1 MSYKYTFTGTGPWL
15 YVGELSKSVALGIPG
30 NDFIINTD
38 GAVADII
45 FDSQLT
51 QEEETTLSGCVTNHW
66 IAVLVNEK
74 LRRVG
79 EVDRRTDE
87 IILRGFNYDSKV
99 FEMDESSRVNFLSL
113 HYFVKQGFIPLPTA
127 VNTIDDQIYYVT
139 SSGQLDQLVGSGLQ
153 TYYGVLQGGWALKL
167 QMRAC
172 TTLEQLYAIVD
183 TRP

>member
-1 MSYKYTFTGTGPWL
+1 MSYKYSYTGSGPWL
-15 YVGELSKSVALGIPG
+15 YLGDLARAVEIAIPNNHFIANASG
-30 NDFIINTD
+30 VIADFI
-38 GAVADII
+38 
-45 FDSQLT
+45 FDDQLT
-51 QEEETTLSGCVTNHW
+51 TEEETILSSCVTSHSET
-66 IAVLVNEK
+66 VLANEK
-74 LRRVG
+74 TRRTV

-87 IILRGFNYDSKV
+87 IILRGFSYDGKT
-99 FEMDESSRVNFLSL
+99 FEMDESARANFQSL

-127 VNTIDDQIYYVT
+127 VNTVDDQIYYVT

-183 TRP
+183 TRA